1 MPLSDTQIRNAKPR
15 ERAYRMTDGG
25 GLQLEVRP
33 TGGKFWRFRYRLDGR
48 ENMFAAGL
56 YVQAPNGE
64 SASAAAARIASGQLT
79 LAEARRQLLDWRAAV
94 KLGKHPAAQRD
105 ERREE
110 ASQQQAEILRS
121 RANTF
126 KAVAAAWINENK
138 KRWTASYA
146 SQIERAFEHHLYP
159 PLGSKPIGEVSSR
172 DLTQALISM
181 KRLRPSKVEGGAAQ
195 PNSFKALPVLL
206 KQWASAVFRH
216 AIAEELIEQ
225 DPTYAL
231 KGRVK
236 RVKATNHAHLDSK
249 QIPALL
255 AALEGYGGN
264 PKTIHAMRLLLL
276 TFTRPGE
283 LRRASW
289 HEFDLVTATW
299 AIPKERM
306 KMRRPHLVP
315 LSTQAAAEL
324 RLLAKLTG
332 PTGLLFPNE
341 RDPNRPMSATTL
353 NRCLERL
360 GFNGADSIDFSSHG
374 FRSTASTMLNESGK
388 FREDAIERQLAH
400 VPKNEVRGVYNKAKY
415 WEERVEMMQAWS
427 DMIDAF
433 NAHAIGKNGGA
444 QA

>member
-1 MPLSDTQIRNAKPR
+1 
-15 ERAYRMTDGG
+15 MTDGG

-48 ENMFAAGL
+48 ENMFAAGR

-64 SASAAAARIASGQLT
+64 SPAAASARIASGQLT

-110 ASQQQAEILRS
+110 ASLEQAEIQ
-121 RANTF
+121 RARINTF
-126 KAVAAAWINENK
+126 KAVATAWINENK

-146 SQIERAFEHHLYP
+146 GQIERAFEHHIFP
-159 PLGSKPIGEVSSR
+159 TLGSKPISEVTSR
-172 DLTQALISM
+172 DLTQVLTSM
-181 KRLRPSKVEGGAAQ
+181 RRRRPGRSEDAATE
-195 PNSFKALPVLL
+195 SRTFKALPVLL

-216 AIAEELIEQ
+216 AIAEELVEL

-236 RVKATNHAHLDSK
+236 RMKATNHAHLDSK
-249 QIPALL
+249 QIPQLL
-255 AALEGYGGN
+255 AALEGYGGH
-264 PKTIHAMRLLLL
+264 PKTHLAMRLLLL

-289 HEFDLVTATW
+289 YEFDLEQATW
-299 AIPKERM
+299 SIPAERM

-315 LSTQAAAEL
+315 LSTQAVNEL
-324 RLLAKLTG
+324 KRLAKLTG
-332 PTGLLFPNE
+332 PDGLLFPNE
-341 RDPNRPMSATTL
+341 RDPTRPMSATTL

-360 GFNGADSIDFSSHG
+360 GFNGTDSVDFSSHG
-374 FRSTASTMLNESGK
+374 FRSTASTLLNESGK

-415 WEERVEMMQAWS
+415 WDERVEMMQAWA
-427 DMIDAF
+427 DTIDQFIA
-433 NAHAIGKNGGA
+433 AATHSK
-444 QA
+444 